1 MNHVKEHHALN
12 RAEYFCKR
20 FQGPDAPRPRAND
33 AMEAERL
40 VQELAE
46 ALILKARPELSPEQA
61 VTKVLGTSVGQLL
74 YQVAAAGRGA

>member
-12 RAEYFCKR
+12 RSEFFVKR

-33 AMEAERL
+33 ALEAERL

-61 VTKVLGTSVGQLL
+61 ITKVLGTSVGQLL
-74 YQVAAAGRGA
+74 YQVAAAGRQ